1 MTTKTRRRTQKPQ
14 MFFGFP
20 IPRLLCGLCAFFC
33 VIVVNQVFSTA
44 RSIAAPPPTALQAST
59 RNLPVQ
65 NTSRK
70 TREPVRW
77 RPRIASRAEF
87 DSLSRTYY
95 QGRFYALP
103 HLMFVIDRAAKEGD
117 GNRVYYV
124 NSKRYSFHGEFA
136 NANYLTLERGRE
148 FFRRNYLDA
157 NRRFILGTIAWQ
169 TKVGKFTYEFWEG
182 DLATAEI
189 VRETHRALSK
199 SFFAPLYFKPNSAR
213 QEEVSEQIA
222 RDVPRL
228 APSEI
233 NTPGDYV
240 ALNRATAV
248 GVLRI
253 VDRVTD
259 ETVIDRNEI
268 VIFREPPISLTPLQG
283 VITTTFSTPLAH
295 ANLLA
300 KGWGAP
306 NAYIKD
312 ADRLFEALKGRFV
325 YFETREDGYTLRP
338 AETDETLE
346 AGRRLAKRSDLLTP
360 EADLE
365 FSQLAELKDQRKH
378 DAKRFGAKS
387 ANLGEVMRAAR
398 AGAVRDVI
406 VPAGFAIPFF
416 YYTRFIEEN
425 NLEETITVMLGN
437 DRFNHDPVYRK
448 QRLAELRSKI
458 QMGRMNEGFV
468 RALVARRHELL
479 GDKGVFVRS
488 STNSEDLPNFS
499 GAGLYTSV
507 PNVRDD
513 NALVEAVKTVW
524 ASLWNYEAYEA
535 RESFGINHSAVYPA
549 VLIQEGIN
557 AEAAG
562 VLITTNPFD
571 KEDRRSVYI
580 NAKRGLGIR
589 VVEGRRVPEQLIFN
603 PLTGAVRVLT
613 RSGEDTMLT
622 FDERGGVRE
631 IKIDTERRV
640 LTDAVVRRLAR
651 AALQIERAFG
661 GRDQDIEW
669 ITIGNQIYVVQS
681 RPYVEK

>member
-1 MTTKTRRRTQKPQ
+1 VAEILSLEGQRINQRVFNMKSCSTL
-14 MFFGFP
+14 F
-20 IPRLLCGLCAFFC
+20 LALCL
-33 VIVVNQVFSTA
+33 S
-44 RSIAAPPPTALQAST
+44 LQAFA
-59 RNLPVQ
+59 Q
-65 NTSRK
+65 NRPGQNPARK
-70 TREPVRW
+70 SNGAVRW
-77 RPRIASRAEF
+77 RPRINARAEF
-87 DSLSRTYY
+87 DSLSRIYY

-103 HLMFVIDRAAKEGD
+103 HLMFVIDRAAKEG
-117 GNRVYYV
+117 NRAYYV

-148 FFRRNYLDA
+148 FFRRNYLEA
-157 NRRFILGTIAWQ
+157 NRRFILGTIAWR
-169 TKVGKFTYEFWEG
+169 TKAGKFTFEFWEG

-189 VRETHRALSK
+189 VKEAYGNLSK
-199 SFFAPLYFKPNSAR
+199 SFFAPLYFKPNSVR
-213 QEEVSEQIA
+213 QEEVSA
-222 RDVPRL
+222 DVPRL
-228 APSEI
+228 PQSDI
-233 NTPGDYV
+233 DSPGDYL
-240 ALNRATAV
+240 ALNAATAV

-253 VDRVTD
+253 IDRITD
-259 ETVIDRNEI
+259 ETIIDRNEI
-268 VIFREPPISLTPLQG
+268 AIFREPPISLTPLQG

-312 ADRLFEALKGRFV
+312 ADRLFKPLEGKFV
-325 YFETREDGYTLRP
+325 YFQAREDGYTLRP
-338 AETDETLE
+338 AETNETLE

-365 FSQLAELKDQRKH
+365 FRQLAELKDQRKN

-387 ANLGEVMRAAR
+387 ANLGEVMRVAR
-398 AGAVRDVI
+398 AGAVRNVI
-406 VPAGFAIPFF
+406 VPPGFSIPFF
-416 YYTRFIEEN
+416 HYARFIEEN
-425 NLEETITVMLGN
+425 RLEEPILEMLGN
-437 DRFNHDPVYRK
+437 DRFNHDAAYRK
-448 QRLAELRSKI
+448 QRLAELRAKI
-458 QMGRMNEGFV
+458 QQGRVNEEFT
-468 RALVARRHELL
+468 RAVIARRRELL

-499 GAGLYTSV
+499 GAGLYTTV

-513 NALVEAVKTVW
+513 AALVEAIKTVW

-549 VLIQEGIN
+549 VLIQEGVN

-571 KEDRRSVYI
+571 KEDRGSVYI

-589 VVEGRRVPEQLIFN
+589 VVEGHRTPEQLIFN
-603 PLTGAVRVLT
+603 PRTGAARVLT
-613 RSGEDTMLT
+613 RSGDDTMLT

-631 IKIDTERRV
+631 INIDTERRV
-640 LTDAVVRRLAR
+640 LTDAVARRLAR

-669 ITIGNQIYVVQS
+669 ITIGNQIYIVQS
-681 RPYVEK
+681 RPFVEK

>member
-1 MTTKTRRRTQKPQ
+1 MKLRLSLLLSLFLT
-14 MFFGFP
+14 
-20 IPRLLCGLCAFFC
+20 IPALAQ
-33 VIVVNQVFSTA
+33 NAA
-44 RSIAAPPPTALQAST
+44 RPASGAPRS
-59 RNLPVQ
+59 LPRV
-65 NTSRK
+65 T
-70 TREPVRW
+70 
-77 RPRIASRAEF
+77 SRAEF
-87 DSLSRTYY
+87 DKLSRVYY

-103 HLMFVIDRAAKEGD
+103 HLMFVIDRAAKS
-117 GNRVYYV
+117 RPKSRIYYV
-124 NSKRYSFHGEFA
+124 NSKRYSFHSEFA

-148 FFRRNYLDA
+148 FFRRNYLEA
-157 NRRFILGTIAWQ
+157 NRRFILGTIAYQ
-169 TKVGKFTYEFWEG
+169 TKIGKFTFEFWEG

-189 VRETHRALSK
+189 VSEAYKTIGA
-199 SFFAPLYFKPNSAR
+199 SFFAPVYFKPNSAH
-213 QEEVSEQIA
+213 QEEVSS
-222 RDVPRL
+222 RLLNGGVSVPRL
-228 APSEI
+228 LAREI
-233 NTPGDYV
+233 NPPLDYLP
-240 ALNRATAV
+240 LNIAVGV

-253 VDRVTD
+253 IDRMTD
-259 ETVIDRNEI
+259 STIIDRNEI

-283 VITTTFSTPLAH
+283 LITTTFSTPLAH
-295 ANLLA
+295 VNLLT

-312 ADRLFEALKGRFV
+312 ADKVFKPLEGRFV

-338 AETDETLE
+338 AETNETLE

-365 FSQLAELKDQRKH
+365 FKELTELKGQRKR

-387 ANLGEVMRAAR
+387 ANLGEVAHAAR
-398 AGAVRDVI
+398 AGVVRNI
-406 VPAGFAIPFF
+406 IAPPGFAIPFF
-416 YYTRFIEEN
+416 HYMQFIEEN
-425 NLEETITVMLGN
+425 KLDDAITEMLGD
-437 DRFNHDPVYRK
+437 DRFNHDPAYRK
-448 QRLAELRSKI
+448 QRLAELRAKI
-458 QMGRMNEGFV
+458 QSGRLNEAFA
-468 RALVARRHELL
+468 RAVIDKWRATL
-479 GDKGVFVRS
+479 GGKGVFVRS
-488 STNSEDLPNFS
+488 STNSEDLPDFS

-507 PNVRDD
+507 PNVRDER
-513 NALVEAVKTVW
+513 ALLEAIKTVW
-524 ASLWNYEAYEA
+524 ASLWNYEAHEA

-549 VLIQEGIN
+549 VLIQEGVN

-571 KEDRRSVYI
+571 KDDRRSVYI

-603 PLTGAVRVLT
+603 PRTGAVRVLT
-613 RSGEDTMLT
+613 RSDDDTMLT

-631 IKIDTERRV
+631 IRIDTERRV

-669 ITIGNQIYVVQS
+669 ITIGDRIYIVQS

>member
-1 MTTKTRRRTQKPQ
+1 MQVSAQIR
-14 MFFGFP
+14 
-20 IPRLLCGLCAFFC
+20 PRQ
-33 VIVVNQVFSTA
+33 NHPDKSSA
-44 RSIAAPPPTALQAST
+44 RKNNESI
-59 RNLPVQ
+59 
-65 NTSRK
+65 
-70 TREPVRW
+70 RW
-77 RPRIASRAEF
+77 RPRVDSRAEF
-87 DSLSRTYY
+87 DSLARIYY
-95 QGRFYALP
+95 EGRFYALP
-103 HLMFVIDRAAKEGD
+103 HVMFVIDRAAKAGT

-148 FFRRNYLDA
+148 FFRGAYLEA
-157 NRRFILGTIAWQ
+157 NRRFILGSIAWQ
-169 TKVGKFTYEFWEG
+169 AKVGKFTFEYWEG

-189 VRETHRALSK
+189 ARETYRILSE
-199 SFFAPLYFKPNSAR
+199 SFFAPLNFKPNSAR
-213 QEEVSEQIA
+213 QEEVSAQIA
-222 RDVPRL
+222 NDVPRL
-228 APSEI
+228 LPTEI
-233 NTPGDYV
+233 NPPKDYL
-240 ALNRATAV
+240 ALNLATGV
-248 GVLRI
+248 GALRI
-253 VDRVTD
+253 IDRMTG
-259 ETVIDRNEI
+259 ETIIDRNEI

-283 VITTTFSTPLAH
+283 VITTAFSTPLAH
-295 ANLLA
+295 VNLLV

-312 ADRLFEALKGRFV
+312 ADRLFKPLEGRFV

-338 AETDETLE
+338 AETNETLE

-365 FSQLAELKDQRKH
+365 FKQLTELKDQRKR

-387 ANLGEVMRAAR
+387 ANLGEVIHAAR
-398 AGAVRDVI
+398 AGIIRNII
-406 VPAGFAIPFF
+406 VPPGFAIPFF
-416 YYTRFIEEN
+416 HYAQFIEEN
-425 NLEETITVMLGN
+425 KLDETIIEMLGN

-448 QRLAELRSKI
+448 QRLADLRAKI
-458 QMGRMNEGFV
+458 QNGRLNEASARATLEKR
-468 RALVARRHELL
+468 RALL
-479 GDKGVFVRS
+479 GAKGVFVRS

-499 GAGLYTSV
+499 GAGLYTTV

-513 NALVEAVKTVW
+513 NALLEAIKTVW

-571 KEDRRSVYI
+571 REDRRSVYI

-589 VVEGRRVPEQLIFN
+589 VVEGRRIPEQLIYN
-603 PLTGAVRVLT
+603 PRTVAVRILT
-613 RSGEDTMLT
+613 RSDDDTMLT
-622 FDERGGVRE
+622 FDDRGGVRE
-631 IKIDTERRV
+631 IKIDRERSV
-640 LTDAVVRRLAR
+640 LTDAVVRRLAH

-669 ITIGNQIYVVQS
+669 ITIGNQIYIVQS

>member
-1 MTTKTRRRTQKPQ
+1 MK
-14 MFFGFP
+14 F
-20 IPRLLCGLCAFFC
+20 RLALFLAICLPL
-33 VIVVNQVFSTA
+33 QVFAQNRPGQNSA
-44 RSIAAPPPTALQAST
+44 RKIGDS
-59 RNLPVQ
+59 
-65 NTSRK
+65 
-70 TREPVRW
+70 VRW
-77 RPRIASRAEF
+77 RSRVDSRVEF
-87 DSLSRTYY
+87 DRLARIYY

-103 HLMFVIDRAAKEGD
+103 HLMFVIDRAAKEGSK
-117 GNRVYYV
+117 NRTYYV

-148 FFRRNYLDA
+148 FFRRNYLEP
-157 NRRFILGTIAWQ
+157 NRRFILGAIAYQ
-169 TKVGKFTYEFWEG
+169 TKIDKFTFEFWEG

-189 VRETHRALSK
+189 ARETYRTLSE

-213 QEEVSEQIA
+213 QEEVSAQIVNN
-222 RDVPRL
+222 VPRL
-228 APSEI
+228 LPSEI
-233 NTPGDYV
+233 NPPKDYLPLNV
-240 ALNRATAV
+240 AIGV

-253 VDRVTD
+253 IDRMTD
-259 ETVIDRNEI
+259 ATIIDRNEI
-268 VIFREPPISLTPLQG
+268 VIFREPPIALTPLQG

-295 ANLLA
+295 VNLLT

-312 ADRLFEALKGRFV
+312 ADRLFKPLEGRFV
-325 YFETREDGYTLRP
+325 YFETREDSYTLRP
-338 AETDETLE
+338 AETNEMLE

-365 FSQLAELKDQRKH
+365 FKQLTELKDQRKR

-387 ANLGEVMRAAR
+387 ANLGEVIHAAR
-398 AGAVRDVI
+398 AGPVRNII
-406 VPAGFAIPFF
+406 VPPGFTIPFF
-416 YYTRFIEEN
+416 HYTQFVEEN
-425 NLEETITVMLGN
+425 KLDEAIVEMLGD
-437 DRFNHDPVYRK
+437 DRFNHDPAYRK
-448 QRLAELRSKI
+448 QRLAELRAKI
-458 QMGRMNEGFV
+458 QNGKLNEAFARAVTEKQRTMPGGFKGR
-468 RALVARRHELL
+468 
-479 GDKGVFVRS
+479 GVFVRS

-499 GAGLYTSV
+499 GAGLYTTV

-513 NALVEAVKTVW
+513 DALLEAVKTVW

-571 KEDRRSVYI
+571 REDRRSVYI

-589 VVEGRRVPEQLIFN
+589 VVEGHRVPEQMIFN
-603 PLTGAVRVLT
+603 PRTGVVRVLT
-613 RSGEDTMLT
+613 RSGDDTMLT

-631 IKIDTERRV
+631 IKIDVERRV
-640 LTDAVVRRLAR
+640 LTDAVVRRLSR

-669 ITIGNQIYVVQS
+669 ITIGNQLYIVQS